1 MWRMIKWKSEVFS
14 LPPACPFLD
23 VLSSSVR
30 LKTAT
35 HFWKFFALIP
45 FACEKKVVFPLSHT
59 FLLLPRFQGSALLTQ
74 TILCPFLSLS
84 RLPSTTRIFCPFL
97 EACCQLQYSQ
107 VISGKNLNEK
117 MRAQR
122 QAPCDERKKKK
133 RKIKKENILKSRSFL
148 KNLPAAVLSSFLFLL
163 SKWSPQIHGL
173 CLIAEMSE
181 WNFSWTVK

>member
-84 RLPSTTRIFCPFL
+84 HLPSTTRIFCPFL

-117 MRAQR
+117 MRAHR

-133 RKIKKENILKSRSFL
+133 KDQKRKHPKKQKFPEESPCSRVEQFS
-148 KNLPAAVLSSFLFLL
+148 LSPL
-163 SKWSPQIHGL
+163 
-173 CLIAEMSE
+173 
-181 WNFSWTVK
+181 